1 VRYADIKDELDLG
14 LDVVHVPVRSDMKEV
29 DPDAARGMLEYGP
42 FIGREAVKAVKA
54 HLAYVEERPGSRSRL
69 DGRSCSDS
77 A

>member
-1 VRYADIKDELDLG
+1 
-14 LDVVHVPVRSDMKEV
+14 MKEV
-29 DPDAARGMLEYGP
+29 DPAAAKGMLEYDP

-54 HLAYVEERPGSRSRL
+54 HLAYVEGRPGGCSRL

>member
-29 DPDAARGMLEYGP
+29 DPNAAKGMLEYDP
-42 FIGREAVKAVKA
+42 FIGRDAVKAVKA
-54 HLAYVEERPGSRSRL
+54 HLATWRRDREAALL